1 MRSSEDNSS
10 AEKRDFIND
19 DNLKTS
25 PLGEKEDKYNVQEKS
40 QNMTDSDDENV
51 DITMQDISEIVIT
64 KDVDLPCMT
73 IRMWFL
79 AFAFGSVI
87 AGVDAFFQ
95 LRFPSVSI
103 GAIVGQLLSY
113 PLGDLW
119 YRIVPDVS
127 FKGIRLNPGPFNMK
141 EHACATIFMNV
152 VVSARLVNTVFAE
165 QVKYFDHNIGIK
177 RAILSN
183 MCCYLISFG
192 WCGLSLPILVNPA
205 NLVWPSTLST
215 CALFKTL
222 HSKENH
228 PANNWTISRL
238 SFFALVFTGSFV
250 WYWFPDLIMPFLSTL
265 GAWISWCKP
274 SSAALGQVFG
284 VKTGLGLFPL
294 TLDWAQISSIGNPLV
309 TPFWASACIF
319 GSFVFWVWIV
329 LPGLYYTNHWQTA
342 HLPIMSNNIFNK
354 NGTAFKPKQVINKDW
369 TLNLTKMKN
378 YSPVVLPI
386 AYIMNI
392 ALSLAAFSALWVSFF
407 FRFKHDV
414 IDKIRNRQTDI
425 HNQIMSK
432 YKYPHWAVYLGSI
445 VVGLALGFAFCE
457 GWRKDTQITSYGFV
471 VALIIGGALFIPLTL
486 IESRSN
492 LTVGMGTFF
501 NIVSSFWFK
510 GKPMALMYF
519 YLFGFSTLQHA
530 MHMSQ
535 GAKIGHYMKIPPYT
549 TMTILFVAGCWAAV
563 VNPAVTGWVLYHIED
578 VCTPNA
584 KNNMIC
590 RGVQTSFNTHL
601 IWGLLGSEIFAAGGR
616 YSFIHYF
623 FILGAGCALLGAAIT
638 YWKPNS
644 TFWKKANPTLFL
656 AGAAQIPSVT
666 GFNYSTWFVVS
677 FIFNFLIHKRKN
689 PWWKKYNLVLAT
701 GLDCGLAI
709 AAIIIYFC
717 VVYTGGSAN
726 FKWWGTTVAGKGCD
740 ATGCPHLPAKNIKFS
755 PGTIF

>member
-10 AEKRDFIND
+10 AEKRDLAND
-19 DNLKTS
+19 GGIFSK
-25 PLGEKEDKYNVQEKS
+25 PLDEKNVLEVQETRNGIS
-40 QNMTDSDDENV
+40 DSDDENV
-51 DITMQDISEIVIT
+51 DITLQDISEIVIT
-64 KDVDLPCMT
+64 EDLDLPCLT

-79 AFAFGSVI
+79 AFGFASLI
-87 AGVDAFFQ
+87 AGIDAFFQ
-95 LRFPSVSI
+95 VRFPSVSI

-113 PLGDLW
+113 PVGELW
-119 YRIVPDVS
+119 YRIIPDVS
-127 FKGIRLNPGPFNMK
+127 FKGVHLNPGPFNMK

-152 VVSARLVNTVFAE
+152 VISAKLVNTAFTE
-165 QVKYFDHNIGIK
+165 QVKYFDNDIGIK

-183 MCCYLISFG
+183 MCCYIMSFA
-192 WCGLSLPILVNPA
+192 WCGLALPILVKPA

-222 HSKENH
+222 HSRENH
-228 PANNWTISRL
+228 VADGWTISRF

-250 WYWFPDLIMPFLSTL
+250 WYWFPDLIMPFVSSL

-294 TLDWAQISSIGNPLV
+294 TLDWSQISSIGNPLV
-309 TPFWASACIF
+309 TPFWAAASIF

-329 LPGLYYTNHWQTA
+329 MPGLYYTNHWQTA
-342 HLPIMSNNIFNK
+342 HLPIMSNSIYNK
-354 NGTAFKPKQVINKDW
+354 NGTAFQAKKVVDKDW
-369 TLNLTKMKN
+369 TLNINKMRN

-386 AYIMNI
+386 AYIMST
-392 ALSLAAFSALWVSFF
+392 ALSLASFSCLWVSFF
-407 FRFKHDV
+407 FRFKYDV
-414 IDKIRNRQTDI
+414 IDKLRNRQTDI
-425 HNQIMSK
+425 HNQLMAK
-432 YKYPHWAVYLGSI
+432 YSNPHWIIYIASLVI
-445 VVGLALGFAFCE
+445 GLALGFAFCE
-457 GWRKDTQITSYGFV
+457 GWQKDTQITSYGFV
-471 VALIIGGALFIPLTL
+471 VAVIIGGSLFIPLSL
-486 IESRSN
+486 IESRAN
-492 LTVGMGTFF
+492 LAVGMGTFF

-510 GKPMALMYF
+510 GKPIALLYF
-519 YLFGFSTLQHA
+519 YLFGFSTIQHA

-535 GAKIGHYMKIPPYT
+535 GAKIGHYMKVPPYA
-549 TMTILFVAGCWAAV
+549 TMLVLFIAGCWSAV
-563 VNPAVTGWVLYHIED
+563 VNPAVTGWVIHHIED

-590 RGVQTSFNTHL
+590 RSVQTSFNTHL

-623 FILGAGCALLGAAIT
+623 FILGAGCALLGAAVVI
-638 YWKPNS
+638 WKPRS
-644 TFWKKANPTLFL
+644 VFWKKVNPTLFL
-656 AGAAQIPSVT
+656 AGAAQIPAVT

-677 FIFNFLIHKRKN
+677 FIFNYLIHKRKN
-689 PWWKKYNLVLAT
+689 AWWKKYNLVLAT

-726 FKWWGTTVAGKGCD
+726 LKWWGTTVAGKGCD
-740 ATGCPHLPAKNIKFS
+740 AKGCPHLPATGIKLP